1 MPIAAWIS
9 DAGKWRRRFIAF
21 AAGALS
27 ALSMAPVFAWPV
39 MFVTLPALVLLLDH
53 DASQRE
59 NGPLRASILSAAKTG
74 WFFGFGYF
82 LAGLFWIG
90 EAFLVEPDKFL
101 WALPL
106 GVAGVPAGLAIF
118 YAIACALAMLVWRAG
133 SWCILTL
140 ACVFFAVECLR
151 GHVLTGFPW
160 NSLGYALAGN
170 EALLQSASLVG
181 AYGMTFIAVLIFAS
195 PAVIFQQG
203 NSASGWRAAP
213 LIALAAFANLTVWG
227 AARISDTSSATVP
240 GVKLRIVQGN
250 IPQAEKWRPENRAW
264 IFERY
269 LRLSSENAPPDIT
282 HVIWPESSTPFLFAA
297 DDAIFD
303 ASAGEAIKAAIPK
316 GGSLILGAERATT
329 STDANGKR
337 LMTGIYNTLFV
348 LSSDAKIEA
357 RYDKKH
363 LVPFGEYLPFPEFFE
378 WLGAKHLTH
387 HAIGF
392 EAGISRK
399 PIQTGYAPPFSPL
412 ICYEIIFPG
421 AVMPDE
427 GAGWLLNLTNDAWF
441 GATSGPHQ
449 HLLQARV
456 RAVEEGRPVVRAA
469 NTGISAVID
478 SYGRIIKSLSLNT
491 EGIIDIGL
499 PAAIV
504 DTHYSEIRALGVMPL
519 FLLMLAFFLAP
530 LTVARRPQL

>member
-1 MPIAAWIS
+1 MPIAAWFS
-9 DAGKWRRRFIAF
+9 NAGKWLRWLITF
-21 AAGALS
+21 AAGGIS

-39 MFVTLPALVLLLDH
+39 MFLTLPALVLLLDH
-53 DASQRE
+53 DASKRE
-59 NGPLRASILSAAKTG
+59 TWPSRASLVAAAKTG

-106 GVAGVPAGLAIF
+106 AVAGVPAALAIF
-118 YAIACALAMLVWRAG
+118 YAVACALAMLVWRPG
-133 SWCILTL
+133 SWRILTL
-140 ACVFFAVECLR
+140 ACAFFTVEWIR

-160 NSLGYALAGN
+160 NSLGYALVGN
-170 EALLQSASLVG
+170 EALLQSASLFG
-181 AYGMTFIAVLIFAS
+181 AYGLTFVAVFIFAS
-195 PAVIFQQG
+195 PAAIFDLE
-203 NSASGWRAAP
+203 SGAAKRWAAP
-213 LIALAAFANLTVWG
+213 AIAAIALIGMGVWG
-227 AARISDTSSATVP
+227 AARLADASSATLP
-240 GVKLRIVQGN
+240 GVKMRIVQGN

-269 LRLSSENAPPDIT
+269 LRLSSENVPPDLT

-303 ASAGEAIKAAIPK
+303 ELAREAIKSAIPQ

-337 LMTGIYNTLFV
+337 SMTGVYNTLFV
-348 LSSDAKIEA
+348 LSGDAKIEA
-357 RYDKKH
+357 RYDKNH
-363 LVPFGEYLPFPEFFE
+363 LVPFGEYLPFPGFFK

-392 EAGISRK
+392 EAGTSRNA
-399 PIQTGYAPPFSPL
+399 IQTRHAPPFSPL

-421 AVMPDE
+421 AVMPDA
-427 GAGWLLNLTNDAWF
+427 GARWMLNLTNDAWF

-456 RAVEEGRPVVRAA
+456 RAAEEGRPVVRAA

-478 SYGRIIKSLSLNT
+478 SYGRVTKSLPLNSEGVIDVSLPSTVIDT
-491 EGIIDIGL
+491 E
-499 PAAIV
+499 
-504 DTHYSEIRALGVMPL
+504 YSQISEWGFVPL
-519 FLLMLAFFLAP
+519 FLLILMLFLTP
-530 LTVARRPQL
+530 LTVARINKT